1 MEVVQVR
8 GRAGTKWESNGVH
21 ISPHLALERLSTAL
35 VKEEWRRVHAYRS
48 RGERLFGVLQNLLRP
63 SDDLP
68 AAPKVSPKDQGVV
81 KPKSR
86 KRKREQKEAQ
96 KRTWSMSGRFLVST
110 TIIPSTSALNAAE
123 KGESRGWRYDA
134 LATAML
140 IDPPWLAGSSKG
152 EYE

>member
-1 MEVVQVR
+1 MEVVQVG

-21 ISPHLALERLSTAL
+21 NSPHLALEPLSTAL
-35 VKEEWRRVHAYRS
+35 AKEGWQGVHAYRS
-48 RGERLFGVLQNLLRP
+48 RGERLVGVLQDLLRP

-68 AAPKVSPKDQGVV
+68 GAPKVSPKDRGVL

-86 KRKREQKEAQ
+86 KRKREEKEAQ
-96 KRTWSMSGRFLVST
+96 KRTWSMSGRFLGST
-110 TIIPSTSALNAAE
+110 TIMPSTSALNAAE